1 MLALAWQRSSPC
13 ASRKQVAE
21 RGGSREDGEDPVKL
35 LKQEGMMVQA
45 GGKPD
50 GRLPAV
56 CAEPLQL
63 HRDGGG
69 ASQVLVARMVELL

>member
-1 MLALAWQRSSPC
+1 M
-13 ASRKQVAE
+13 AE
-21 RGGSREDGEDPVKL
+21 RGGSGEDGEDPVKL
-35 LKQEGMMVQA
+35 LKQERMMVQV

-50 GRLPAV
+50 GQLPAV

-69 ASQVLVARMVELL
+69 AAQVLVARMVRLL